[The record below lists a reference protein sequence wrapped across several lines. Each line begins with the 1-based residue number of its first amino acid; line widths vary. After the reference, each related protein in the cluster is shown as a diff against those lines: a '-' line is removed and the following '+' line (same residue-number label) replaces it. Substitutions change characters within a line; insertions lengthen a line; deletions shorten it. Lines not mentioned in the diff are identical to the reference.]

1 MKPRYVRVTTIRR
14 VQMGAVISMVP
25 GYAPN
30 TSLDKIRDGVVDIAL
45 ITVIACK
52 EACQ

>member
-1 MKPRYVRVTTIRR
+1 
-14 VQMGAVISMVP
+14 MGVAISMIP
-25 GYAPN
+25 GYAPD
-30 TSLDKIRDGVVDIAL
+30 TSLDKIRDGVVDFAL